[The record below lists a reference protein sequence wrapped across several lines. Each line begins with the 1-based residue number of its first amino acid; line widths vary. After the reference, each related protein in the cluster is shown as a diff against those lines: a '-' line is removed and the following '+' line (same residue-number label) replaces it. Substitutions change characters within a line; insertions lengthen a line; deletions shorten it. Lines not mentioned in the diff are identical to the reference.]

1 MIIQVFEVN
10 FSEIL
15 IQRKETCLV
24 WISREFELSEF
35 ELTEYSCVNMTE
47 SWGEIQG
54 NRTKFE
60 LAWSLSYPSSRCRG
74 STIFSFPVFFLFT
87 VAARRCPSFYA
98 VVSGIAGKFRWIVS
112 THVCVHDSWFSK
124 SHWQCG
130 MEEQAVKSWCW
141 RNFYVNKW
149 KWLQGPASFYKQFAF
164 VIWQRE
170 RWLVLFSQNNL
181 NPHVAEYTCLI
192 YGSKCGNLH
201 YSYLKK
207 YNFFYDPDFFSP

>member
-60 LAWSLSYPSSRCRG
+60 LAWSLSYPSSRYWG
-74 STIFSFPVFFLFT
+74 STIFSFPVFFYSQLRREGARLFMLWFQALQENSDELCQLMYACMIPGFPNPIDN
-87 VAARRCPSFYA
+87 VEWKSKMSRAGAEEIFMSINESGYRDQPPST
-98 VVSGIAGKFRWIVS
+98 S
-112 THVCVHDSWFSK
+112 
-124 SHWQCG
+124 
-130 MEEQAVKSWCW
+130 
-141 RNFYVNKW
+141 
-149 KWLQGPASFYKQFAF
+149 
-164 VIWQRE
+164 
-170 RWLVLFSQNNL
+170 
-181 NPHVAEYTCLI
+181 
-192 YGSKCGNLH
+192 NLH
-201 YSYLKK
+201 LSSDRESDGWFCSHKIISTLMLQNTMYLS
-207 YNFFYDPDFFSP
+207 DIWL